1 MDTKRWRLFVESA
14 SVFKATF
21 TVSMFLGASLA
32 TVCLAACGSSST
44 TTSNTTSGHAATQS
58 ASVTG
63 PNAPTA
69 AQVPPNA
76 AVMVGTRPI
85 TKAMLNRWMAPM
97 VGGDFYESTHLRAP
111 RGLVSEPP
119 NYAACIAAI
128 RAFGSKLTAAQITS
142 KCEQLYEQIK
152 EQVLTYLIEAEWS
165 LDRDAEQGVTVSNQ
179 EIEAEFKRL
188 EVKFFPKEGE
198 LQTYL
203 ANHEWPLSVELFL
216 IKRDMLYNKLE
227 KKFSENG
234 RKAQFGRFL
243 LDNAKQWTARTT
255 CQIGYL
261 VEQCN
266 DYKSVPS
273 TTSPDILIEEFV
285 SSR

>member
-1 MDTKRWRLFVESA
+1 
-14 SVFKATF
+14 
-21 TVSMFLGASLA
+21 
-32 TVCLAACGSSST
+32 
-44 TTSNTTSGHAATQS
+44 
-58 ASVTG
+58 VTA

-69 AQVPPNA
+69 TQLPSDAA
-76 AVMVGTRPI
+76 AVVGARQI
-85 TKAMLNRWMAPM
+85 SKATLNRWMSPM

-111 RGLVSEPP
+111 TGLVSEPP
-119 NYAACIAAI
+119 NYAACVAAV
-128 RAFGSKLTAAQITS
+128 RAFGSKLTVAQITS
-142 KCEQLYEQIK
+142 KCEQLYEQVK

-179 EIEAEFKRL
+179 EIEKEFKRL
-188 EVKFFPKEGE
+188 EAQFFPKEGE
-198 LQTYL
+198 LQAYL

-227 KKFSENG
+227 KKFRETG

-243 LDNAKQWTARTT
+243 FDNAKQWTARTS